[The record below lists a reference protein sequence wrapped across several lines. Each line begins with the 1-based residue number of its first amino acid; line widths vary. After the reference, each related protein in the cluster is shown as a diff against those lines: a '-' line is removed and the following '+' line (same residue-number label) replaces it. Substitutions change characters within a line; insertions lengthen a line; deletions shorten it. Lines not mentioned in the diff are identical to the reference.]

1 MRNPIPY
8 VAAVAALGL
17 VGCGGLESLGSA
29 DTLSNLAQAGGT
41 AAKAAFLSDGE
52 IKTLSDQ
59 SCAESDSKSQVADA
73 KSAYTVRLNKVMERM
88 PASING
94 QPVNYKVYLA
104 KDVNAWAM
112 ANGCIRVY
120 SGLMDT
126 MSDDELR
133 GVLGHEEGHV
143 ALGHSKKAMQV
154 AYSATA
160 ARQVA
165 GAAGGI
171 AATLSQSQ
179 LGDMTEKLINAQ
191 FSQSQESAADDYAFD
206 LLTRQKLPREGLVT
220 AFEKLAQA
228 SPGQASLF
236 SSHPPSAERAAR
248 MRQRL
253 TAAK

>member
-17 VGCGGLESLGSA
+17 AGCGGLETLGNA
-29 DTLSNLAQAGGT
+29 DTLANLAQAGGT
-41 AAKAAFLSDGE
+41 AAKAAFLSDSE

-73 KSAYTVRLNKVMERM
+73 NSPYTVRLNKVMQPM

-94 QPVNYKVYLA
+94 QPVNYKVYLS

-120 SGLMDT
+120 SGLMDAMT
-126 MSDDELR
+126 DDELR
-133 GVLGHEEGHV
+133 GVLGHEAGHV

-171 AATLSQSQ
+171 ASTLSKSQ
-179 LGDMTEKLINAQ
+179 LGDMTEKLVNAQ

-206 LLTRQKLPREGLVT
+206 LLTQRKLPREGLVT
-220 AFEKLAQA
+220 GFEKLAK
-228 SPGQASLF
+228 SDSGQPSLF

-253 TAAK
+253 AGAK